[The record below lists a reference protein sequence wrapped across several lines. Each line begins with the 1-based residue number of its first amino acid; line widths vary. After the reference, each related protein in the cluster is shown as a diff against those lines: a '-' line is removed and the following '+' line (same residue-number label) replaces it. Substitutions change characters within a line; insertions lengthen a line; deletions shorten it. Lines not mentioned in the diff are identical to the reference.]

1 MIPAKP
7 LPTTFHELVAAYL
20 KGELTDDQYRE
31 AVKQIRDLPGWMRT
45 AVPE

>member
-7 LPTTFHELVAAYL
+7 LPATFQELVAAYL
-20 KGELTDDQYRE
+20 KGDLTDDQYRE